1 MSGPRRWLTLDGS
14 ARRLDGG
21 RVLLGGSPLRLFRLT
36 EAGARLVDQIEAGE
50 AVASNP
56 LVDRL
61 LESGV
66 VHPAVL
72 SHRIFDDS
80 AGLSH
85 RIFDDSAGEGP
96 TSSQVSV
103 VMPVFGTGEGLGER
117 IRRLGDVAE
126 VVVVDDH
133 SPVPLAAPEGARL
146 IRHEANRGPGP
157 ARQTGL
163 GAIST
168 PLVAFVDDDVE
179 LPDSWLAPL
188 LAHLADPA
196 VVAVAPRIAGAPG
209 PGRLARYDAAHG
221 ALDLGTAPAP
231 VRARSRV
238 AYVPTAV
245 LVARAEAVRAV
256 GGFDPALRTGEDVDL
271 IWRLTEAGG
280 RIRYEP
286 AVVVHHR
293 PRETLSAWLHQR
305 AGYGRSAAPLAR
317 RHPGALTP
325 VAVSSW
331 SAAAWAIGALGAPA
345 AGVAVALGSA
355 LALPRKL
362 RGSLRHPVAESL
374 RLAGRGHLFAGR
386 QLANAVTRTW
396 WPLAIVAAV
405 TSRRARRA
413 VAMAALLP
421 PFLDWLKQRPPL
433 DPASY
438 VGLRL
443 LDDLAYGAGVWRGML
458 AERTVAPI
466 VPDLTSWPGRGTYE
480 TRASRPPAAA
490 TGRTA
495 PTAAADDS

>member
-36 EAGARLVDQIEAGE
+36 EAGARLVDRIEAGE

-56 LVDRL
+56 LLDRL

-66 VHPAVL
+66 IHPAL

-80 AGLSH
+80 S
-85 RIFDDSAGEGP
+85 GEGP
-96 TSSQVSV
+96 ASDQVSV
-103 VMPVFGTGEGLGER
+103 VMPVFGAGEGLGER
-117 IRRLGDVAE
+117 IRRLGHVAR

-133 SPVPLAAPEGARL
+133 SPLPFGVPEGVCL
-146 IRHEANRGPGP
+146 IRHERNRGPGP

-163 GAIST
+163 DAVAT

-179 LPDSWLAPL
+179 LPDGWLPPL

-196 VVAVAPRIAGAPG
+196 VVAVAPRVTGAFG
-209 PGRLARYDAAHG
+209 PGRLARYDAVRSP
-221 ALDLGTAPAP
+221 LDLGATPAP

-245 LVARAEAVRAV
+245 LVARAGAVRAV

-271 IWRLTEAGG
+271 IWRLIEAGG
-280 RIRYEP
+280 RVRYEP
-286 AVVVHHR
+286 AVVVHHLPR
-293 PRETLSAWLHQR
+293 PTLASWLRQR

-317 RHPGALTP
+317 RHPGALAP

-331 SAAAWAIGALGAPA
+331 SAAAWALGALGAPA
-345 AGVAVALGSA
+345 VGVAVALGSA

-362 RGSLRHPVAESL
+362 RGSIRHPVVESL

-386 QLANAVTRTW
+386 QLANALTRTW
-396 WPLAIVAAV
+396 WPLTMVAAIA
-405 TSRRARRA
+405 SRRARRA
-413 VAMAALLP
+413 AITAALLP
-421 PFLDWLKQRPPL
+421 ALVDWVKQRPPL

-443 LDDLAYGAGVWRGML
+443 LDDLAYGTGVWRGMV
-458 AERTVAPI
+458 AAHTVAPI
-466 VPDLTSWPGRGTYE
+466 VPDLTSWPGRGAYE
-480 TRASRPPAAA
+480 TRASASRAAA
-490 TGRTA
+490 GT
-495 PTAAADDS
+495 PDPVDDDS